1 MDAKTLLI
9 VIGLVV
15 VLYLQGC
22 FPTAAA
28 SSQQQT
34 SAPAMAPADCY
45 AQVNAAVRD
54 DWPIMSK
61 VERFTVGMKA
71 IQLCEGGQP

>member
-1 MDAKTLLI
+1 MDAKTILI
-9 VIGLVV
+9 VFGLVV

-28 SSQQQT
+28 STRQQP

-45 AQVNAAVRD
+45 ARINAAVRD
-54 DWPIMSK
+54 DWALMTK
-61 VERFTVGMKA
+61 VERFTVGMRA
-71 IQLCEGGQP
+71 ISICEGSN

>member
-1 MDAKTLLI
+1 MDAKTVII
-9 VIGLVV
+9 VIGLGI

-28 SSQQQT
+28 SSRQQP

-45 AQVNAAVRD
+45 TQINVSVRD
-54 DWPIMSK
+54 DWKIMTK

-71 IQLCEGGQP
+71 IQICEGGN